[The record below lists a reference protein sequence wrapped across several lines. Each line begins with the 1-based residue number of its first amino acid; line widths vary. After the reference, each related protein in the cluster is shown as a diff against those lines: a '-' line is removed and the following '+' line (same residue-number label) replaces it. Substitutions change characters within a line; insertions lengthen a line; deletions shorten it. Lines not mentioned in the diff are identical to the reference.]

1 MSAAYTDEVILKPI
15 GTKKSGY
22 TIPEPWRKK
31 LNIDQQYVRAKLKGN
46 TIVIE
51 PMSANNLE
59 WDTKV
64 IELNQ
69 LNDETIEMV
78 KTSHQNYLAGYTE
91 SFVTLEDFKN
101 EL

>member
-1 MSAAYTDEVILKPI
+1 MTHAQTDEVILKPI

-22 TIPEPWRKK
+22 TIPEAWRKK
-31 LNIDQQYVRAKLKGN
+31 LNIDKQYVRAKLKGD

-51 PMSANNLE
+51 PMAPVSLE

-69 LNDETIEMV
+69 LNDATIDLVE
-78 KTSHQNYLAGYTE
+78 KSHQHYLAGDTE
-91 SFVTLEDFKN
+91 AFVTLEDFRN